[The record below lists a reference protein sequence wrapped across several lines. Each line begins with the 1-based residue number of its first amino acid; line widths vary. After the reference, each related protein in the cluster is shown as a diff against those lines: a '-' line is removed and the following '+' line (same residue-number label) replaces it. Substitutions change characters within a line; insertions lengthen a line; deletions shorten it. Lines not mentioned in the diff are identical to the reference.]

1 VKYLHGINFLHLTGA
16 EKTRI

>member
-1 VKYLHGINFLHLTGA
+1 VKYLLGINFLHLTGA

>member
-1 VKYLHGINFLHLTGA
+1 MASIFLHLTGA